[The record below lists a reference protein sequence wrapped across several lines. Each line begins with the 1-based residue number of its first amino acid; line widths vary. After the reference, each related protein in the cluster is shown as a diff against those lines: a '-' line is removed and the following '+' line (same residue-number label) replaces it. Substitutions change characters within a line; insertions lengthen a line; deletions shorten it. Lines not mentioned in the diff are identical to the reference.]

1 MYIFQA
7 IDQDVQELEKL
18 KAPTGPLSESISMM
32 KIHESS
38 YTNDNGKEKTDAK
51 IKQQLNKN
59 GELMAKLEQQI
70 SSKND
75 HEAGGRPDT
84 KVQLSVDI
92 PSKGVHKQTVYSSD
106 GEPPRKRD
114 SKYREYDKKNY
125 DSQFPP
131 PVSSYFNVE
140 ATPEDMAEY
149 IFFTKDFKSV
159 TQAIEKLIQ
168 DGRV

>member
-1 MYIFQA
+1 MTQVLLV
-7 IDQDVQELEKL
+7 DLV
-18 KAPTGPLSESISMM
+18 
-32 KIHESS
+32 
-38 YTNDNGKEKTDAK
+38 
-51 IKQQLNKN
+51 NKN

-106 GEPPRKRD
+106 GEPLRKRD

-125 DSQFPP
+125 
-131 PVSSYFNVE
+131 VRVTWTIYFKVRQCDARPQNHFYNSRIIFTSNIVWQESANFNDISRLTIIICFMMLRNVL
-140 ATPEDMAEY
+140 
-149 IFFTKDFKSV
+149 FF
-159 TQAIEKLIQ
+159 INKLNMVIMYF
-168 DGRV
+168 